1 MSGYTGGGA
10 LSPASVVNSGSSST
24 GGRGSSDGDCETV
37 GSDNSGGSRTPSY
50 FEMGARPVLASVEHS
65 TLGMRRRKQRRWWW
79 NMCMAGRRMA
89 GEENIPFLTL
99 LLLRMTSTTASE
111 LVLAGRWR
119 QLRRYIVHPRTVSV
133 LGGLAMIA
141 PGVGFTVL
149 EKALADDL
157 DFHFPCFLQILI
169 QAMTSVIL
177 ELSTGRHGFFCR
189 GDTGSNNSDSV
200 RTARLVPLAALYAA
214 SMLLAHCSRQL
225 QSVHGTYLVA
235 QSALPIVVLV
245 MMGSAAVSYQNF
257 HSRSPLKQQDDAEYV
272 PSLMRF
278 LRHSASQ
285 LIGKGRSSLGW
296 TSEQMADSVVG
307 PSTSDSDGNGY
318 SSNSS
323 NADSQESECYG
334 VACTARWVAIPVA
347 IGAAVAAWAPAYS
360 LALIPVHSGS
370 GPWGMSSFVWARSLL
385 SAAVS
390 IAGVLVKAQLL
401 VATSRQLSSAPMS
414 AARLLRHLAPLCM
427 LVALVLWPVVG
438 TPVDA
443 IEALTPRILFSA
455 LGVAALGALA
465 NIARVAMLQAPV
477 SDGVLGVAVLTQTRA
492 LTCLAIGWW
501 AYGYLHWSLQ
511 TAGFALAVAST
522 ALWSVLRLCLPLH
535 SRTPAIVVSAHS
547 YRPPRSRK
555 LSSASTMGWDAIV

>member
-1 MSGYTGGGA
+1 
-10 LSPASVVNSGSSST
+10 
-24 GGRGSSDGDCETV
+24 
-37 GSDNSGGSRTPSY
+37 
-50 FEMGARPVLASVEHS
+50 
-65 TLGMRRRKQRRWWW
+65 
-79 NMCMAGRRMA
+79 MA
-89 GEENIPFLTL
+89 GEENIPYLTL

-111 LVLAGRWR
+111 LVLTGRWR
-119 QLRRYIVHPRTVSV
+119 QLRRYIVHPRTVTV
-133 LGGLAMIA
+133 LGGLAMVA

-149 EKALADDL
+149 EKALAEDL

-177 ELSTGRHGFFCR
+177 EISTGRHGFFCR
-189 GDTGSNNSDSV
+189 GDTTNNSDSV

-225 QSVHGTYLVA
+225 QSVHGTFLVA
-235 QSALPIVVLV
+235 QSTLPVIVLV
-245 MMGSAAVSYQNF
+245 MMGSAAVSCQNF
-257 HSRSPLKQQDDAEYV
+257 HSRRLLKQQDDAEYV

-278 LRHSASQ
+278 LRRSASQ

-296 TSEQMADSVVG
+296 TSEQMVDAVVG
-307 PSTSDSDGNGY
+307 PSTSDSDGNGS

-323 NADSQESECYG
+323 GDTDSQGSERYG

-347 IGAAVAAWAPAYS
+347 IGAAVAAWTPAYS
-360 LALIPVHSGS
+360 LAMIPVHSGS
-370 GPWGMSSFVWARSLL
+370 GPWGMSSFVWARSFL

-477 SDGVLGVAVLTQTRA
+477 SDGVLGVAVLAQTRA

-511 TAGFALAVAST
+511 TAGFALAIAST
-522 ALWSVLRLCLPLH
+522 TLWSVLRLCLPLN
-535 SRTPAIVVSAHS
+535 SRTPDIVISAHS
-547 YRPPRSRK
+547 YRLPRSRK
-555 LSSASTMGWDAIV
+555 LSSASTMGWDNIV